1 MSARI
6 FRSNC
11 QYQDLVTVAS
21 KPTSQ
26 ASASFSGS
34 KLTKLTLHGPD
45 HGNLLTRSMLL
56 NICPCPKHFVHVLLA
71 FEESMDD
78 NFRGLWGPLISRW
91 RQASSSEKKDKPAAG
106 PAGGAPERATR
117 RPRSSLEIWKGC
129 RHAGFEAC
137 FRGGCVAVRVLKNTP
152 TLPSSTCA
160 SGRISG
166 QHMCSSTP
174 AS

>member
-1 MSARI
+1 MHPTRLGPGRPAHDDNPRGMLVGAI

-45 HGNLLTRSMLL
+45 HGNLLTL
-56 NICPCPKHFVHVLLA
+56 
-71 FEESMDD
+71 EESMDD

-137 FRGGCVAVRVLKNTP
+137 LRGGCVAVRVLKNTP
-152 TLPSSTCA
+152 TLPSST
-160 SGRISG
+160 
-166 QHMCSSTP
+166 
-174 AS
+174 